1 MARMERFHGSVNICA
16 TSAARMAV
24 LNASRSVMSDIDS
37 PVFRMPSES
46 ARVKCCRL
54 LVVFDTF
61 LMLNSLS
68 VRFVEL
74 GS

>member
-1 MARMERFHGSVNICA
+1 MERFHGKANIWA

-24 LNASRSVMSDIDS
+24 LKASRSVMSDNDS
-37 PVFRMPSES
+37 PVLMMPSES

-54 LVVFDTF
+54 LVVLDTF
-61 LMLNSLS
+61 LMLNSFS
-68 VRFVEL
+68 VRFVEP